1 VIFTSAVLR
10 KERPAMDGVS
20 APSRLIT
27 LSSPK
32 PKPKFG
38 RPMAF
43 GSVDELEEACADYFE
58 TMRKQKRPTT
68 MSGLAV
74 HLGVDRRTLIR
85 YGEHPD
91 FCRTIKR
98 ARAQIEAD
106 MEEGAL
112 TGQINPTVFIFSA
125 KNNFGYTN
133 DGGVAD
139 SPPPAQ
145 VTNNTQVN
153 VVADST
159 QGRQIADKFVDFFSQ
174 QTIQQQPIIEGEV
187 VHDH

>member
-1 VIFTSAVLR
+1 
-10 KERPAMDGVS
+10 MDGVS
-20 APSRLIT
+20 APSRMIT

-43 GSVDELEEACADYFE
+43 GSVDELEEACADYFD

-68 MSGLAV
+68 MSSLAV

-106 MEEGAL
+106 MEEAAL

-125 KNNFGYTN
+125 KNNLGWTN
-133 DGGVAD
+133 DGGVGD
-139 SPPPAQ
+139 TPPPSQ
-145 VTNNTQVN
+145 TTNVTQVN
-153 VVADST
+153 IAADSI
-159 QGRQIADKFVDFFSQ
+159 QGRKIAGDFVEYFSK
-174 QTIQQQPIIEGEV
+174 QTIQDQTIIEGEV
-187 VHDH
+187 VHD